1 MRRRRFEA
9 SQGDSICF
17 YAYSDIDVAI
27 EQEYDF
33 DPYYVFCG
41 RVRMSGPDIPLSYL
55 QNDIVSPVLQTDFF
69 SSADLIPRGEALQRN
84 LNSGLDRSRQEQK
97 NK

>member
-41 RVRMSGPDIPLSYL
+41 RVLMSGPDIPLSYL
-55 QNDIVSPVLQTDFF
+55 QNDIVSPVLQTVFF
-69 SSADLIPRGEALQRN
+69 L
-84 LNSGLDRSRQEQK
+84 RQQI
-97 NK
+97 

>member
-33 DPYYVFCG
+33 GPYYVFWG
-41 RVRMSGPDIPLSYL
+41 QVRMSGPDLPQSYL

-69 SSADLIPRGEALQRN
+69 FVNRFHPAEAETLQGKRLFPRALRH
-84 LNSGLDRSRQEQK
+84 GLS
-97 NK
+97 